1 MKKLMITLFLL
12 LISSTVFA
20 EGHLVTYTIDGEEFE
35 GYYISPQK
43 KAPLVFMI
51 HDWDG
56 LTDYEIKRSQMLV
69 EQGYAVF
76 AADMFGKGVRPTT
89 IADKKKLTGSLY
101 RDRDRMRALLNG
113 GFTAAQAQGGNVENA
128 IAMGYCF
135 GGTVILEYARSGKNL
150 KGFAPFHGGLTT
162 PEGQDHSQTKGKLL
176 VLHGSADTSVTMDD
190 FAALTKELEQYQVN
204 HEMITYSGAPHAFS
218 VFGSERYRKEADE
231 KSWAR
236 FLGYLKET
244 FAE

>member
-1 MKKLMITLFLL
+1 MKKLLITLFLL
-12 LISSTVFA
+12 LISTTVFA

-35 GYYISPQK
+35 GYYVSPQK

-56 LTDYEIKRSQMLV
+56 LSDYEIKRSQMLV

-76 AADMFGKGVRPTT
+76 SADMFGKGVRPTA

-101 RDRDRMRALLNG
+101 GDRTRMRALLEG
-113 GFTAAQAQGGNVENA
+113 GFAAAQAQGGNVENA
-128 IAMGYCF
+128 VAIGYCF

-150 KGFAPFHGGLTT
+150 KGFVAFHGGLTT
-162 PEGQDHSQTKGKLL
+162 PDGQDHSQTKGKLL
-176 VLHGSADTSVTMDD
+176 ILHGSADTSVTMDD
-190 FAALTKELEQYQVN
+190 FANLTKELEQYTAN

-244 FAE
+244 FDK